1 MTAKPFNQE
10 EHTMDNYHLS
20 PTSEGWELKEAG
32 AECASKR
39 ASTKHELVSAIAD
52 FFDGKTA

>member
-1 MTAKPFNQE
+1 MSQE

-20 PTSEGWELKEAG
+20 PTANERELKRAG
-32 AECASKR
+32 AERASKR
-39 ASTKHELVSAIAD
+39 AATKHELVSALAD